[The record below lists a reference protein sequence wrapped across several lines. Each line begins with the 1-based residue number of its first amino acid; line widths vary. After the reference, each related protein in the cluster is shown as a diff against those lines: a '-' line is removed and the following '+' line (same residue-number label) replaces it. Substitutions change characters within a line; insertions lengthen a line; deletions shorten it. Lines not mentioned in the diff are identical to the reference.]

1 MYFVQFL
8 ILSILH
14 LRNHMIADNKRTIR
28 GNSEGGANKHNVEI
42 WLQWKSWLFDEWLV
56 GASSLIQPGK
66 QNHLQSKSLL
76 CLVGLGWEPDW
87 YKPHPHLLILLLKQP
102 SHFFPHPKL
111 LADHSPPLKH
121 VFAGGHCREPFKS
134 GQKERTRAAQ
144 RGPKILSSTPAFP
157 NLTDKTASNM
167 ILISVRI
174 KVHYPFKYGLDVVPG
189 QFYW

>member
-1 MYFVQFL
+1 MQ
-8 ILSILH
+8 S
-14 LRNHMIADNKRTIR
+14 R
-28 GNSEGGANKHNVEI
+28 
-42 WLQWKSWLFDEWLV
+42 
-56 GASSLIQPGK
+56 SLGI
-66 QNHLQSKSLL
+66 
-76 CLVGLGWEPDW
+76 GLGNPTNTNHA
-87 YKPHPHLLILLLKQP
+87 PHPHLLILLLKQP

-111 LADHSPPLKH
+111 LADHSLPLKH

-167 ILISVRI
+167 IVISVRI

-189 QFYW
+189 HFYWYIAHSFQGGLSCACVYGFGGQSDQSKHRRLFLNMFAWFQTNFNNPLTGKSVCQVQVLYFNLLGMR